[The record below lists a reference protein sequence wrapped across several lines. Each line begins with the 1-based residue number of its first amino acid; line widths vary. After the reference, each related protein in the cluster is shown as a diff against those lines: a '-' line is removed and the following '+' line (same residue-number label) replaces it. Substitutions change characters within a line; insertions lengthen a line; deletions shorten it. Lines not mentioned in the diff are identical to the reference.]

1 MVIGPAKAVVA
12 QHDMAVYLHRAH
24 VDVALNR
31 GAGHVERTCELGSDE
46 AHRLELR
53 RRVSDRQEVYRR
65 RRHLSA
71 VQHAVDRRTAEEG
84 EAGNVGLLEMDV
96 LEMRRRLVVGEG
108 YEGAT
113 ELQPNR
119 IQRVVERGGA
129 QLDIV
134 ADLGVAQRD

>member
-1 MVIGPAKAVVA
+1 MVIGPAEAVVA
-12 QHDMAVYLHRAH
+12 QHDMAVDLHRAH

-71 VQHAVDRRTAEEG
+71 VQHADRRTAEEG
-84 EAGNVGLLEMDV
+84 EAGNVGLLEMEV
-96 LEMRRRLVVGEG
+96 LEMRRRLVVGKG
-108 YEGAT
+108 YGGAP
-113 ELQPNR
+113 ELQ
-119 IQRVVERGGA
+119 
-129 QLDIV
+129 
-134 ADLGVAQRD
+134 